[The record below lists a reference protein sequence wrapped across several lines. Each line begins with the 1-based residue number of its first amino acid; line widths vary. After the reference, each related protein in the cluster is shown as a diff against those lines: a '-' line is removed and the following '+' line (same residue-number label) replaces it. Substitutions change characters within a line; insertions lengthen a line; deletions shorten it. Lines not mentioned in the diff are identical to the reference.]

1 MQDVVSVVTDVLT
14 ILGAM
19 VSVYLALG
27 IGVAFLEGQMDAL
40 TGRPAAR
47 DIGYRVAL
55 LIVCVA
61 LVALARGVSDDV
73 AALVGDELTDQASVR
88 GAVLNVGQYALDVLV
103 GSAALLMAV
112 GVVTGF
118 VGAQLATMAGEPL
131 MLSRVLG
138 KLTVIAALAAGAFL
152 TITLTHIVVDALR

>member
-73 AALVGDELTDQASVR
+73 AALLGDELTDQASVR
-88 GAVLNVGQYALDVLV
+88 GAVLNVGQYALDVLI

-138 KLTVIAALAAGAFL
+138 KLTVIVALAAGAFL
-152 TITLTHIVVDALR
+152 TITLTHVVVDALR

>member
-1 MQDVVSVVTDVLT
+1 MEDVVSVVTDVLT

-27 IGVAFLEGQMDAL
+27 IAVAFLEGQMDAL

-55 LIVCVA
+55 LIVCAA

-73 AALVGDELTDQASVR
+73 AALVADELTDQASVR
-88 GAVLNVGQYALDVLV
+88 GAVLNVGQYALDVLI

-138 KLTVIAALAAGAFL
+138 KLTVIMALAAGAFL

>member
-1 MQDVVSVVTDVLT
+1 MEDVVSVVTDVLT

-27 IGVAFLEGQMDAL
+27 IAVAFLEGQMDAL

-88 GAVLNVGQYALDVLV
+88 GAVLNVGQYALDVLI

-138 KLTVIAALAAGAFL
+138 KLTVIVALAAGAFL

>member
-118 VGAQLATMAGEPL
+118 VGTQLATMAGEPL

>member
-1 MQDVVSVVTDVLT
+1 MEDVVSVVTDVLT

-27 IGVAFLEGQMDAL
+27 IAVAFLEGQMDAL

-88 GAVLNVGQYALDVLV
+88 GAVLNVGQYALDVLI